1 MISDR
6 PSPDAFRCF
15 FDRCI
20 MEALPRI
27 TRLIRQPPHTNKCP
41 KVCLILKQ
49 KCNRKSQYGLKAAPT
64 SHLWSCHK
72 KSELRGRGNK
82 TSSFSRFTE
91 LLLKFRDLSCE
102 RPFRL
107 EKGSFVLLFKLC
119 IFGNSYMYFGIWRKN
134 FCLQCVN
141 LCPRDLHNGNLEII
155 LISEWIVSNCIEDK
169 RCHIQWANSLFP
181 IRGTLGKRKRKRPPA
196 ANMKMETK
204 RPNWQDVTADQPK
217 ALLPINQTRQHS
229 KIRSPSCSASARP
242 TRIRTCNHA
251 HLPERGDPAK
261 Q

>member
-15 FDRCI
+15 FDSCI

-102 RPFRL
+102 PPFRL

-181 IRGTLGKRKRKRPPA
+181 IRGTLGKREKENDP
-196 ANMKMETK
+196 
-204 RPNWQDVTADQPK
+204 
-217 ALLPINQTRQHS
+217 LLRTWKWKPSVQTGRTW
-229 KIRSPSCSASARP
+229 R
-242 TRIRTCNHA
+242 RISQKLCCR
-251 HLPERGDPAK
+251 
-261 Q
+261 